1 MSQRLRKSI
10 TRKKGKQHS
19 QNKFLGRTGIHLVH
33 VCRWVFV
40 NSHFW
45 MQLPLPLHWVSY
57 NYYLGYLPM
66 KSNDCMLL
74 SMINLINPIS
84 KKKSKLLFFALSH
97 HFRKKVMFSV
107 YRPNHRFQYQC

>member
-10 TRKKGKQHS
+10 TRKKEKQHS
-19 QNKFLGRTGIHLVH
+19 QNKFLRRKGIHLVH

-66 KSNDCMLL
+66 KSDDCM
-74 SMINLINPIS
+74 SYYVNDNPINPIS
-84 KKKSKLLFFALSH
+84 KKILSFFFSH
-97 HFRKKVMFSV
+97 YHIISEKE
-107 YRPNHRFQYQC
+107 N